1 MFEAILS
8 IGLGVA
14 LAASCG
20 FRVFVPLLVASVA
33 AKAGWLTP
41 AEGFAWLGTWPAI
54 AAFSVATA
62 LEIGAYYFPWL
73 DNLLDS
79 ISAPAAV
86 IAGVLAA
93 AACVSDMDPLLKWS
107 VAVIAGGGAAG
118 VVKAGMVGVRAVSTT
133 ITGGLGNAAVATG
146 EWVASLV
153 VSALAVVWPVV
164 GATLAAIAIFVLGRF
179 AYGLLQRLFRRR
191 DQATLADSQ

>member
-1 MFEAILS
+1 
-8 IGLGVA
+8 
-14 LAASCG
+14 
-20 FRVFVPLLVASVA
+20 VFVPLLVVSVA

-54 AAFSVATA
+54 AAFSVATV